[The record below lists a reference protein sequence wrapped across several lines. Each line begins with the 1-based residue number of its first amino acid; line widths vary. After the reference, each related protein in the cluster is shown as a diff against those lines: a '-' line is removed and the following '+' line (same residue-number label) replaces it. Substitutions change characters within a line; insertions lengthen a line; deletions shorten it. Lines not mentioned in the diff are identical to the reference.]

1 MIRRTSPQVNNF
13 ITPEVFKGFG
23 FNQIVSAG
31 DTVHLAGVVA
41 NVGGLDDLQI
51 VHPDD
56 TAKQL
61 EFILRVIED
70 LLKTEGL
77 DRTNL
82 VSLTIYAS
90 DLPALVEAIPQ
101 VYVPWVGDHAPNMSI
116 VKVPGFL
123 LPGQVLEI
131 PAIAYRKSQP
141 SDG

>member
-1 MIRRTSPQVNNF
+1 MIRRSSPQVNNF
-13 ITPEVFKGFG
+13 ITPDVFKGFG

-41 NVGGLDDLQI
+41 NVGSLEDLQI

-56 TAKQL
+56 TARQL
-61 EFILRVIED
+61 EFILRVIDD

-82 VSLTIYAS
+82 VSLTIYAC
-90 DLPALVEAIPQ
+90 DLPALAEAIPR

-116 VKVPGFL
+116 VQVAGFL

-131 PAIAYRKSQP
+131 PAVAYR
-141 SDG
+141 D